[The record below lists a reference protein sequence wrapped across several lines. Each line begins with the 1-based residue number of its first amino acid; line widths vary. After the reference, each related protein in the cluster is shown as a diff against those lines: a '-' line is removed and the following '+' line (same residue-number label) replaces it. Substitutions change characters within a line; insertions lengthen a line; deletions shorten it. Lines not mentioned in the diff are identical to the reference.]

1 MKTRRAQTDR
11 WINLMVALAISVV
24 INFSY
29 LMLLFGDQQTEW
41 RPRIPGRN
49 IEYPGV
55 AELSLSPDGHGYLV
69 YADRDSVYVP
79 QERIRWF
86 HLQHGDRME
95 VDVNTPRRVGG
106 HYRLNRIYT
115 LNGMEFDYNKFFNY
129 PSQAIEI
136 ASQTLFYIL
145 LSFLLMTAVQR
156 IVRRNRFASRG
167 VVLACLVSAAIVV
180 VMYLLA
186 PYTDWHEGEIKL
198 NFMRQD
204 KIDAQLILKCS
215 MATFVSI
222 LFAWVRLLIS
232 RQQEVEM
239 QLEQLKNES
248 LTAKYN
254 MLMGQISPHFFFNSL
269 NSLSML
275 VRDQKSDTAL
285 RYIEQLS
292 YTFRYIIQNG
302 QNTLI
307 TLNEELKFAEAYSY
321 QYSIRYA
328 DKLFFDFRIE
338 ERYRDWLLPA
348 LSLQPLIG
356 NSVKHNTITRSK
368 PLHVTIHTTE
378 DGWLVVSN
386 PIVPKL
392 EPEPST
398 GIGLENLQNRWRLTT
413 GHEIEI
419 INDGVHFTVRMPLQA
434 PNL

>member
-1 MKTRRAQTDR
+1 MKHGRTNLL
-11 WINLMVALAISVV
+11 INLMVAVAISLV

-29 LMLLFGDQQTEW
+29 LMLLFGEQHNEW

-69 YADRDSVYVP
+69 YQHRDSVYVP
-79 QERIRWF
+79 QDRIRWF
-86 HLQHGDRME
+86 RLQHGDRME
-95 VDVNTPRRVGG
+95 VDVNAPRREGG
-106 HYRLNRIYT
+106 HYRLNRIYM

-129 PSQAIEI
+129 PSQTFEI
-136 ASQTLFYIL
+136 LSQLCFYIL
-145 LSFLLMTAVQR
+145 LSLLLMAAVQHT
-156 IVRRNRFASRG
+156 IRRYRYGTPS
-167 VVLACLVSAAIVV
+167 VVLACVLCALIVLG
-180 VMYLLA
+180 MYFIA
-186 PYTDWHEGEIKL
+186 PYTDWHEGAIKL

-215 MATFVSI
+215 MASFVSI
-222 LFAWVRLLIS
+222 LYAWVRLLVS
-232 RQQEVEM
+232 RQQDVEM

-248 LTAKYN
+248 LTSKYN

-275 VRDQKSDTAL
+275 VRDKQSDTAL

-307 TLNEELKFAEAYSY
+307 PLSEELKFAEAYSY

-328 DKLFFDFRIE
+328 DKLFFDFQIE
-338 ERYRDWLLPA
+338 DRFRSWALPA

-356 NSVKHNTITRSK
+356 NTVKHNTITKSK
-368 PLHVTIHTTE
+368 PLRVTIRTTA
-378 DGWLVVSN
+378 DGWLEVLN
-386 PIVPKL
+386 PITPKL
-392 EPEPST
+392 EAEPST
-398 GIGLENLQNRWRLTT
+398 GIGLENLKNRWRLIT
-413 GHEIEI
+413 GHEIEVH
-419 INDGVHFTVRMPLQA
+419 NDGKSFLVRMPLQPPA
-434 PNL
+434 K

>member
-1 MKTRRAQTDR
+1 MKRTRTDL
-11 WINLMVALAISVV
+11 WINLMVAVAISLVV
-24 INFSY
+24 NFSY
-29 LMLLFGDQQTEW
+29 LMLLFGDQHNEW

-69 YADRDSVYVP
+69 YQDRDSVYVP

-95 VDVNTPRRVGG
+95 VDVNAPRREGG
-106 HYRLNRIYT
+106 HYRLNRIYM
-115 LNGMEFDYNKFFNY
+115 LNGMAFDYNKYFNY
-129 PSQAIEI
+129 PSRNIEI
-136 ASQTLFYIL
+136 ASQMLFYIL

-156 IVRRNRFASRG
+156 TIRRSRFGTRS
-167 VVLACLVSAAIVV
+167 VILACALCAVIVV

-186 PYTDWHEGEIKL
+186 PYTDWHEGVIKL

-215 MATFVSI
+215 MASFVSI
-222 LFAWVRLLIS
+222 LYAWVRLLVS
-232 RQQEVEM
+232 RQQDVEM

-248 LTAKYN
+248 LTSKYN

-275 VRDQKSDTAL
+275 VRDKQSDTAL

-307 TLNEELKFAEAYSY
+307 PLAEELKFAEAYSY

-328 DKLFFDFRIE
+328 DKLFFDFQIE
-338 ERYRDWLLPA
+338 ERFLNWSLPA

-356 NSVKHNTITRSK
+356 NTVKHNTITKSK
-368 PLHVTIHTTE
+368 PLHVTIRTTA
-378 DGWLVVSN
+378 DGWLEISN
-386 PIVPKL
+386 PISPKL
-392 EPEPST
+392 ESEPST
-398 GIGLENLQNRWRLTT
+398 GIGLENLRNRWRLIT
-413 GHEIEI
+413 GHEIEVL
-419 INDGVHFTVRMPLQA
+419 NDERTFVVRMPLQA
-434 PNL
+434 PNHE